1 MPWLVHEGRVLASLE
16 IAESRPARRK
26 GLLGRDGIDGALLLR
41 PAKSV
46 HTVKMRFAI
55 DVAHV
60 ADGAGANGDGDGAL
74 VVLSTTTMSPG
85 RVGKWSPRASGVIE
99 AEAGAFRQWG
109 LVPGMQLE
117 IRE

>member
-16 IAESRPARRK
+16 IADSRADRRK

-55 DVAHV
+55 DVAHL
-60 ADGAGANGDGDGAL
+60 DDDL
-74 VVLSTTTMSPG
+74 MVLAVTTMAPG
-85 RVGKWSPRASGVIE
+85 RVGKWSPRAKSVVE
-99 AEAGAFRQWG
+99 AEAGSFRKWG
-109 LVPGMQLE
+109 LDVGMQLE

>member
-16 IAESRPARRK
+16 IADSRADRRK

-46 HTVKMRFAI
+46 HTVRMKFAI
-55 DVAHV
+55 DVAHL
-60 ADGAGANGDGDGAL
+60 DDDL
-74 VVLSTTTMSPG
+74 TVLAVTTMVPG
-85 RVGKWSPRASGVIE
+85 RLGKWSLRAKSVVE
-99 AEAGAFRQWG
+99 AEAGSFRKWG
-109 LVPGMQLE
+109 LEVGMQLE

>member
-46 HTVKMRFAI
+46 HTVKMRFSI

-60 ADGAGANGDGDGAL
+60 AAVTDADNEEAL
-74 VVLSTTTMSPG
+74 MVLSTTTMNPG
-85 RVGKWSPRASGVIE
+85 RMGKWSPRANGVIE
-99 AEAGAFRQWG
+99 AEAGAFRRWG
-109 LVPGMQLE
+109 LMPGIQLE

>member
-16 IAESRPARRK
+16 IAESRGDRRR

-41 PAKSV
+41 PARSV

-55 DVAHV
+55 DVAHI
-60 ADGAGANGDGDGAL
+60 DDDL
-74 VVLSTTTMSPG
+74 RVLSVTRMVPG
-85 RVGKWSPRASGVIE
+85 RVGKWSPRATGVIE
-99 AEAGAFRQWG
+99 AEAGSFRRWG
-109 LVPGMQLE
+109 LDVGMELE

>member
-16 IAESRPARRK
+16 IADSRPARRR
-26 GLLGRDGIDGALLLR
+26 GLLGRDGIDGAMLLR

-46 HTVKMRFAI
+46 HTVKMRFPI

-60 ADGAGANGDGDGAL
+60 AKAETESDDEEAL
-74 VVLSTTTMSPG
+74 VVLSVTAMAPG
-85 RVGKWSPRASGVIE
+85 RVGRWSPRASGVIE
-99 AEAGAFRQWG
+99 AEAGSFRQWG
-109 LVPGMQLE
+109 LEPGMTLT

>member
-16 IAESRPARRK
+16 IADSRSSRRR
-26 GLLGRDGIDGALLLR
+26 GLLGRDGIDGAMLLR

-60 ADGAGANGDGDGAL
+60 ADVDQADGDDAEL
-74 VVLSTTTMSPG
+74 VVLSVTTMTPG
-85 RVGKWSPRASGVIE
+85 RMGKWSPRANGVIE
-99 AEAGAFRQWG
+99 AEAGSFRQWG
-109 LVPGMQLE
+109 LEPGMTLQ

>member
-16 IAESRPARRK
+16 IADSRSARRT
-26 GLLGRDGIDGALLLR
+26 GLLGREGIDGALLLR
-41 PAKSV
+41 PARSV

-60 ADGAGANGDGDGAL
+60 TQDVEAETL
-74 VVLSTTTMSPG
+74 VVLGITTMRPW
-85 RVGKWSPRASGVIE
+85 RVGRWSRRASGVIE
-99 AEAGAFRQWG
+99 AEAGSFRRWG
-109 LVPGMQLE
+109 LEPGMQLE